1 MTDTTPIAPRGQIG
15 TTFDLAWPPVYGLFA
30 LSAWAF
36 ALERLGP
43 RVATLRGLARIVLLG
58 PGFDFAENIA
68 ATVGFHRRGNRRGCH
83 SARGSY
89 TVMSSVLTPSA
100 C

>member
-1 MTDTTPIAPRGQIG
+1 MPDITPIAPRGQIG

-43 RVATLRGLARIVLLG
+43 
-58 PGFDFAENIA
+58 GFDFAENIA
-68 ATVGFHRRGNRRGCH
+68 ATLIMASLPARPLAWRIAASVATPLKWAFVIVGIGG
-83 SARGSY
+83 A
-89 TVMSSVLTPSA
+89 VILPAAATP
-100 C
+100 